1 MTSELRSAI
10 ETLGLTVTGLSANN
24 FFFDKAPEGTVYP
37 WVIYSEVANVHSWDS
52 AYYFEDNY
60 FQFDIRNAGKE
71 TELDASETLEA
82 AIIAKFDFTTS
93 LSVTGYGVE
102 KCFRQGTPKKTRFE
116 NSDIWQTVIEYWVR
130 LSKAR

>member
-24 FFFDKAPEGTVYP
+24 FFFDKAPEATAHPY
-37 WVIYSEVANVHSWDS
+37 VIYSEIANIHSWDS

-71 TELDASETLEA
+71 TELDAIETIEA
-82 AIIAKFDFTTS
+82 AIKAKFDFTTS
-93 LSVTGYGVE
+93 LSVTGYSVIL
-102 KCFRQGTPKKTRFE
+102 CFQQNTKKTRFSG
-116 NSDIWQTVIEYWVR
+116 SDIWQIIIEYWVK
-130 LSKAR
+130 LQKAR